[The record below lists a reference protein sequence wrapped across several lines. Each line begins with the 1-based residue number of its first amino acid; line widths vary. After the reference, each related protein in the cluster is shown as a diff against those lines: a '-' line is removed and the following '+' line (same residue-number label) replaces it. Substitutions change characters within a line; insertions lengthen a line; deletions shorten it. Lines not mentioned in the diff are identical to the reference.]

1 MYDMFGKAIL
11 REENLQ
17 ATEYVL
23 KLQNWEKGAYIVH
36 IMTSKGSLMKKLI
49 VQ

>member
-1 MYDMFGKAIL
+1 MHGKEVL

-23 KLQNWEKGAYIVH
+23 KLQNWEKGVYIVH